1 MGLVNNPKTMPNQ
14 NSFLAIAHKKKIR
27 CEKFL
32 DEMDSIIPWNKFMA
46 QIEPHYEQKE
56 RGRNRMDMKMML
68 KIYFLQQWFNLS
80 DPEAEDQIYD
90 RGSFQ
95 KFLGIDLL
103 ADRVPDETTILNF
116 RHLLEEHELQKSF
129 LVIVNDIL
137 ERRGLIMRD
146 GTIVDAT
153 IIHAPSSTKNKD
165 KKRDPEMSSTK
176 KGSNYYFGMKGHIGV
191 DAQGGLVHSVETSTA
206 SVHDKDMMEEVMHGD
221 EKAKFGDKGYIG
233 KKEKIVARTVGVY
246 WGVLDK
252 AARNRPLSSSQKKRN
267 KKMAKIRAKVEHPFQ
282 VIKCQ
287 WGYRKV
293 RYKGL
298 HKNTMQLNTLFAL
311 CNLFRARKK
320 LLALS

>member
-1 MGLVNNPKTMPNQ
+1 MPKQ
-14 NSFLAIAHKKKIR
+14 NSFLAIAHKKKLR

-32 DEMDSIIPWNKFMA
+32 NEMDSIIPWNKFMA

-116 RHLLEEHELQKSF
+116 RHLLEEHELQKEF
-129 LVIVNDIL
+129 FVIVKIL
-137 ERRGLIMRD
+137 LEKSGLILKD

-153 IIHAPSSTKNKD
+153 IIHAPSSTKNKE

-176 KGSNYYFGMKGHIGV
+176 KGNTYHFGMKAHIGV
-191 DAQGGLVHSVETSTA
+191 DVQGGLVHSIETTTA
-206 SVHDKDMMEEVMHGD
+206 SVHDKDELHHLMHGE
-221 EKAKFGDKGYIG
+221 EKAIFGDKGYVG
-233 KKEKIVARTVGVY
+233 QREKHAARAMNIH
-246 WGVLDK
+246 WGVLDR
-252 AARNRPLSSSQKKRN
+252 AARNRPLSSSQKKLN
-267 KKMAKIRAKVEHPFQ
+267 KKKSSVRSKVEHPFQ
-282 VIKCQ
+282 IVKCQ
-287 WGYRKV
+287 WNYKKVKYR
-293 RYKGL
+293 GL
-298 HKNTMQLNTLFAL
+298 LKNSMQLHTLFAL
-311 CNLFRARKK
+311 CNLFRVRKK